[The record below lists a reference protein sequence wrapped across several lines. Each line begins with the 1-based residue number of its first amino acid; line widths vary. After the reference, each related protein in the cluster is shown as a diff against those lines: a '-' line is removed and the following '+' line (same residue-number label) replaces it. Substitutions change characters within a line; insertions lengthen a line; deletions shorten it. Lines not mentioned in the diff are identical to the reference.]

1 MTNREAKDITDAQK
15 YAINGI
21 LEVND
26 ELEFTGKTKC
36 EAYLF
41 INEHIDDYEYYKK
54 TKKQNYRQ
62 EELEEWEIWEQ
73 FSTY

>member
-1 MTNREAKDITDAQK
+1 
-15 YAINGI
+15 
-21 LEVND
+21 VND